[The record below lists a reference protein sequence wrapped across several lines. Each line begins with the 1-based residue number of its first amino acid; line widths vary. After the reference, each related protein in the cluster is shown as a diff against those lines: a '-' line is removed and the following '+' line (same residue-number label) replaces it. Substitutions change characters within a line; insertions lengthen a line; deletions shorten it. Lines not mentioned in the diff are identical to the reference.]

1 MQPPAVR
8 APRSGGVSSPGDRAR
23 PSRPVI
29 AGPIPV
35 ALALLL
41 AFAPCAGAQTAARG
55 GQPVS
60 ATESSVRELRIRIE
74 ELERR
79 LGASALLELA
89 ARVDRL
95 TKEVQ
100 ELRDH
105 AEVQARTIKALQGR
119 QQDLYA
125 ELDRLAQRLA
135 RPAPEVAGA
144 PPDTGAAPSV
154 PAAEPGAD
162 TAAASPGE
170 EPGEAEPGETGP
182 AAPDDTASGDP
193 EPAPAS
199 PSPYDPV
206 EELAQYQLAFD
217 LLSEGRF
224 ERAANAFTD
233 FLADFPESRYRDN
246 ARFWKGECLY
256 ALRRFEPA
264 LEEFRSLVAS
274 HPESPR
280 IPGAR
285 LKIGFIL
292 HELGR
297 SEEAAEELRG
307 LVEAAPDSSEAKL
320 ARDRLER
327 LP

>member
-1 MQPPAVR
+1 MNPPD
-8 APRSGGVSSPGDRAR
+8 GGAR

-29 AGPIPV
+29 AGSIPIPV
-35 ALALLL
+35 ALAFLL
-41 AFAPCAGAQTAARG
+41 AFAPSAGAQTAAPG
-55 GQPVS
+55 DQPVL
-60 ATESSVRELRIRIE
+60 ATESSVRELQIRIE

-105 AEVQARTIKALQGR
+105 AEVQARTIKALRGR

-135 RPAPEVAGA
+135 RPAPEADIAGTA
-144 PPDTGAAPSV
+144 SEAGTAPSV

-170 EPGEAEPGETGP
+170 EPGAGESGETGP
-182 AAPDDTASGDP
+182 AAPDDAASGDP
-193 EPAPAS
+193 EPALAS

-206 EELAQYQLAFD
+206 EEQARYQLAFD

-274 HPESPR
+274 HPDSPR

-297 SEEAAEELRG
+297 SEEAAEELRA

-327 LP
+327 LQ

>member
-1 MQPPAVR
+1 MVR
-8 APRSGGVSSPGDRAR
+8 GVSSPGVGAR
-23 PSRPVI
+23 PSRSVVAGPI
-29 AGPIPV
+29 AVPIPV
-35 ALALLL
+35 ALAFLL
-41 AFAPCAGAQTAARG
+41 AFAPSAGAQTTAPG
-55 GQPVS
+55 DPPVF
-60 ATESSVRELRIRIE
+60 ATESSVRELQIRIE

-89 ARVDRL
+89 ARVERL

-105 AEVQARTIKALQGR
+105 TEVQARTIEALQGR

-125 ELDRLAQRLA
+125 ELDRLAQRVA
-135 RPAPEVAGA
+135 RPAPEVAEA
-144 PPDTGAAPSV
+144 APDTGSARSG
-154 PAAEPGAD
+154 PAREPGAD
-162 TAAASPGE
+162 AGAASPGE
-170 EPGEAEPGETGP
+170 KPGEGESGETGSE
-182 AAPDDTASGDP
+182 APDDAASGDP

-199 PSPYDPV
+199 LSPYDPV
-206 EELAQYQLAFD
+206 EEQAQYQLAFD

-224 ERAANAFTD
+224 ERAANAFTE
-233 FLADFPESRYRDN
+233 FLANFPESRYRDT

-264 LEEFRSLVAS
+264 LEEFRSLVAN
-274 HPESPR
+274 HPDSPR

-297 SEEAAEELRG
+297 SEEAAEELRA
-307 LVEAAPDSSEAKL
+307 LVGAAPDSSEAKL

-327 LP
+327 LR

>member
-1 MQPPAVR
+1 MN
-8 APRSGGVSSPGDRAR
+8 SPGDGTRL
-23 PSRPVI
+23 SRPVI
-29 AGPIPV
+29 AGPGLGPIPISISA
-35 ALALLL
+35 ALAFLL
-41 AFAPCAGAQTAARG
+41 AFAPSAGAQTAASG
-55 GQPVS
+55 DQP
-60 ATESSVRELRIRIE
+60 AATTESSVRELQIRIE

-79 LGASALLELA
+79 LGASALLELS

-135 RPAPEVAGA
+135 RPAPEADGA
-144 PPDTGAAPSV
+144 SPDTGAGPFV

-162 TAAASPGE
+162 TAAAGPGE
-170 EPGEAEPGETGP
+170 KPGEGESGETGP
-182 AAPDDTASGDP
+182 AAPDDAASGDP
-193 EPAPAS
+193 EPAPTS

-233 FLADFPESRYRDN
+233 FLADFPESRYGDN

-256 ALRRFEPA
+256 ALRKFEPA

-274 HPESPR
+274 HPDSPR

-297 SEEAAEELRG
+297 SEEAAEELRA

-327 LP
+327 LQ

>member
-1 MQPPAVR
+1 MN
-8 APRSGGVSSPGDRAR
+8 SPGGGIW

-35 ALALLL
+35 SVALAFLL
-41 AFAPCAGAQTAARG
+41 AFAPSAGSQTAAPG
-55 GQPVS
+55 DQPVF
-60 ATESSVRELRIRIE
+60 ATESSARELQTRIE

-95 TKEVQ
+95 TKEVR
-100 ELRDH
+100 ELRDR

-135 RPAPEVAGA
+135 RPAPEAETGGTA
-144 PPDTGAAPSV
+144 PDTGAAPSV
-154 PAAEPGAD
+154 PSAEPGAD
-162 TAAASPGE
+162 TAAATPGE
-170 EPGEAEPGETGP
+170 KPGTGEGESGETGP
-182 AAPDDTASGDP
+182 AAPDDAASGDP

-206 EELAQYQLAFD
+206 EEQAQYQLAFD

-274 HPESPR
+274 HPDSSR

-297 SEEAAEELRG
+297 SEEAAQELRA

-327 LP
+327 LQ

>member
-1 MQPPAVR
+1 MQPPEVR
-8 APRSGGVSSPGDRAR
+8 APRSEGVRSPGDGAR
-23 PSRPVI
+23 PFPGS
-29 AGPIPV
+29 IPV
-35 ALALLL
+35 ALAFLL
-41 AFAPCAGAQTAARG
+41 AFAPSAGAQTAERG
-55 GQPVS
+55 DQPVF
-60 ATESSVRELRIRIE
+60 ATESSVRELQVRIE

-100 ELRDH
+100 ELRDR
-105 AEVQARTIKALQGR
+105 AEVQARTIRAFQGR

-135 RPAPEVAGA
+135 RPAPEVAGT

-154 PAAEPGAD
+154 PAAETDAD

-170 EPGEAEPGETGP
+170 KPEEGEYGESGEPGP
-182 AAPDDTASGDP
+182 AAPDDAASGGP
-193 EPAPAS
+193 EPTPAS
-199 PSPYDPV
+199 PSPYDAV
-206 EELAQYQLAFD
+206 EEQDRYQFAFD

-233 FLADFPESRYRDN
+233 FLADFPESRYQDT

-256 ALRRFEPA
+256 ALRKFEPA
-264 LEEFRSLVAS
+264 LEEFRSLVTS
-274 HPESPR
+274 HPDSPR
-280 IPGAR
+280 VPGAR

-297 SEEAAEELRG
+297 SGEAAEELRA

-327 LP
+327 LQ

>member
-1 MQPPAVR
+1 M
-8 APRSGGVSSPGDRAR
+8 SSPGDGAR
-23 PSRPVI
+23 PSRPGT
-29 AGPIPV
+29 AGPLPV
-35 ALALLL
+35 ALAFLL
-41 AFAPCAGAQTAARG
+41 AFAPSAGAQTTAPAN
-55 GQPVS
+55 QPAS
-60 ATESSVRELRIRIE
+60 ATESSVRELQTRIE

-135 RPAPEVAGA
+135 RPDPEVAGT
-144 PPDTGAAPSV
+144 PPDTGAVPSV

-170 EPGEAEPGETGP
+170 KPGEGASGETGP
-182 AAPDDTASGDP
+182 ATPDDAASSSP

-206 EELAQYQLAFD
+206 EEQAQYQLAFD

-233 FLADFPESRYRDN
+233 FLANFPESRYRDN
-246 ARFWKGECLY
+246 AQFWKGECLY
-256 ALRRFEPA
+256 ALRKFEPA
-264 LEEFRSLVAS
+264 LTEFRSLVAS
-274 HPESPR
+274 HPDSPR

-297 SEEAAEELRG
+297 SEEAAEELRA

-327 LP
+327 LQ

>member
-1 MQPPAVR
+1 M
-8 APRSGGVSSPGDRAR
+8 SSPGGGAR

-29 AGPIPV
+29 AGPIPIPA
-35 ALALLL
+35 ALAFLLT
-41 AFAPCAGAQTAARG
+41 FAPSAGAQTAAPG
-55 GQPVS
+55 DQPVI
-60 ATESSVRELRIRIE
+60 ATEPSVRELQTRIE

-100 ELRDH
+100 DLRDR

-144 PPDTGAAPSV
+144 PPDTAAAPSV
-154 PAAEPGAD
+154 PAAAEPGAD
-162 TAAASPGE
+162 TAAASLGE
-170 EPGEAEPGETGP
+170 EPGEGEPGETGP
-182 AAPDDTASGDP
+182 AVPDDAASGDP

-206 EELAQYQLAFD
+206 EEQARYQLAFD

-224 ERAANAFTD
+224 ERAADAFAD

-256 ALRRFEPA
+256 ALRQFEPA

-274 HPESPR
+274 HPDSPR

-297 SEEAAEELRG
+297 SEEAAEEFRS